1 MFRISKMA
9 DYAIVVLA
17 DLAST
22 SHDGTETTVAVAAR
36 TSIPE
41 PTVAKV
47 VKPMAKSG
55 WLTAQRGARGG
66 YRLTQPL
73 HALPVAD
80 VISLFDGPITL
91 TGRTSTGTDGCKISQ
106 ACRVRGRWT
115 KVSSALH
122 TALQNLT
129 VADLLDDKRS

>member
-17 DLAST
+17 DLASA
-22 SHDGTETTVAVAAR
+22 SPDGTETTVAVAAR

-47 VKPMAKSG
+47 VKPMAKTG

-73 HALPVAD
+73 QTIPVAD
-80 VISLFDGPITL
+80 VITLFDGPITL
-91 TGRTSTGTDGCKISQ
+91 TGCSNGANSCKISHS
-106 ACRVRGRWT
+106 CRVRGRWT
-115 KVSSALH
+115 KVSLALN
-122 TALQNLT
+122 TALRNLT
-129 VADLLDDKRS
+129 VADLLDNTRG